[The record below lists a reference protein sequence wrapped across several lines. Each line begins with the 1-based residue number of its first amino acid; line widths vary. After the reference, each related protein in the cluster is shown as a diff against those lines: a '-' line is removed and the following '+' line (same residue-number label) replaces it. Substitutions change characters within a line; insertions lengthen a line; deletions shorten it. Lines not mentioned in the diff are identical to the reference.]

1 MGRRKTREEL
11 SKEALPQPDGVDQ
24 GASPSD
30 FTALSDDAQAEFNE
44 LFTLLNANSY
54 ETVGNYSLTHE
65 QEHGRKLVTVT
76 VALPSTNDWGPATV
90 YENSGDDDE

>member
-1 MGRRKTREEL
+1 MGRHKSREEL
-11 SKEALPQPDGVDQ
+11 SKEILPQSDEDDPG
-24 GASPSD
+24 GSPSE

-65 QEHGRKLVTVT
+65 QGHGRKLVTVT
-76 VALPSTNDWGPATV
+76 VALPSTNDWDPATV
-90 YENSGDDDE
+90 YENSGDGDA